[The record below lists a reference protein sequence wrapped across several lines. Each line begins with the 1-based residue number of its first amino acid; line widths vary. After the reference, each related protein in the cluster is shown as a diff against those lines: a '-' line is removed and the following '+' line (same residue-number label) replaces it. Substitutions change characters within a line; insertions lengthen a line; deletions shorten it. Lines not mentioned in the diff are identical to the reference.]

1 MGSLKECF
9 DKDKNRCNFIPY
21 ISLGDPEYALS
32 VEWAK
37 ALIDGGADILE
48 LGIPFSD
55 PVADGP
61 VIQKSY
67 MRALAKG
74 FSMDK
79 VLETTKQIHSYKPD
93 IPLVYLTYLNP
104 IISYG
109 EEKFF
114 KKAYASGIRG
124 IVLPDLPFDSKDSK
138 FVFSMAKESEIDIIH
153 LITPAS
159 SKERIAAIKKIAS
172 GFIYYVTSYGVTGER
187 SNFAQ
192 DLKKRIE
199 SVKKTLMLPIC
210 AGFGISTAEQAK
222 TISAYSD
229 GIIIGSA
236 IQRIIEE
243 KSSHVDACA
252 RALNEYAKEIA
263 KAIH

>member
-1 MGSLKECF
+1 MGSLKEVF
-9 DKDKNRCNFIPY
+9 ADKQYKSKFIPY

-74 FSMDK
+74 FSMDV
-79 VLETTKQIHSYKPD
+79 VLKTTKQIHSYKPNV
-93 IPLVYLTYLNP
+93 PLVYLTYLNP

-109 EEKFF
+109 IDKFF
-114 KKAYASGIRG
+114 QKASEAGIRG
-124 IVLPDLPFDSKDSK
+124 MVIPDLPFDAKDSSFILEK
-138 FVFSMAKESEIDIIH
+138 ANAFTIDIIH

-159 SKERIAAIKKIAS
+159 TKERISDIKKIAS

-187 SNFAQ
+187 ANFSQ

-199 SVKKTLMLPIC
+199 AMQKTLQLPIC

-222 TISAYSD
+222 TIGAYSD

-243 KSSHVDACA
+243 KALNVDACA
-252 RALNEYAKEIA
+252 RALNEYAKGISA
-263 KAIH
+263 VIH